1 MKKTM
6 VKQQGRAIL
15 ISNPNAGRGGKARAR
30 EVERF
35 CERLRESGVAVEVWN
50 TAGPN
55 DAAQLAA
62 RAVADGGREIIVSG
76 GDGTIHEALQGVMGA
91 GVRLAIWP
99 SGTANVLARQ
109 LGLPFDAEGAAE
121 ALARGNTHRI
131 SIGCATDET
140 SGERRYFFLMAG
152 VGLDAS
158 VVRRVRP
165 ALKRRV
171 GEVAYWY
178 SGLSHLANWHPQLF
192 NIEID
197 GQTYEATYAAIGKSP
212 RYGGGLAI
220 TPRARLEQPEFEV
233 CLIDSRSRL
242 RFLYLLTHAMRGGAG
257 LNTSSVRFIPATR
270 VRATGDTATLVQAD
284 GELIGHL
291 PMTFEIVPEPLEI
304 IVP

>member
-1 MKKTM
+1 MKRREA
-6 VKQQGRAIL
+6 VL
-15 ISNPNAGRGGKARAR
+15 ISNPNAGRGGNTRAR
-30 EVERF
+30 EVARF
-35 CERLRESGVAVEVWN
+35 GECLRERGVDVEVWN

-55 DAAQLAA
+55 DAARLAA
-62 RAVADGGREIIVSG
+62 RAVADGAREIIVSG

-109 LGLPFDAEGAAE
+109 LGLPFDAEGAA
-121 ALARGNTHRI
+121 ATFAAGHTHRI
-131 SIGCATDET
+131 SIGGATDET
-140 SGERRYFFLMAG
+140 RGTRRYFFLMAG

-178 SGLSHLANWHPQLF
+178 SGLSHLADWRPQVF
-192 NIEID
+192 HVEID

-233 CLIDSRSRL
+233 CLIDSRSRI

-257 LNTSSVRFIPATR
+257 LDAPGIRFINAAR
-270 VRATGDTATLVQAD
+270 VRATGDAATLVQAD

-291 PMTFEIVPEPLEI
+291 PMTFEIIPEPLEI